1 VSNECPG
8 LYDVYG
14 DEFEALYESYEK
26 LEKEKK
32 PSKRM
37 NVEKILES
45 QIETGTPY
53 MLYKDAANRKSNQRI

>member
-1 VSNECPG
+1 MMC
-8 LYDVYG
+8 G

-37 NVEKILES
+37 MGENSRI
-45 QIETGTPY
+45 
-53 MLYKDAANRKSNQRI
+53 SN

>member
-26 LEKEKK
+26 AGKGRK

-37 NVEKILES
+37 NC
-45 QIETGTPY
+45 G
-53 MLYKDAANRKSNQRI
+53 RKF

>member
-1 VSNECPG
+1 MCPNECPG

-26 LEKEKK
+26 AGKGRK

-37 NVEKILES
+37 NC
-45 QIETGTPY
+45 G
-53 MLYKDAANRKSNQRI
+53 RKF